1 VTFSLKGNHSN
12 LKLDVAFRED
22 AQKARAG
29 HITENLSLIRRIAL
43 NHLKNE
49 KTAKIGVANKWL
61 KAAYDSRNLLK
72 ALGVKCF
79 S

>member
-1 VTFSLKGNHSN
+1 
-12 LKLDVAFRED
+12 LDVAFRED

-43 NHLKNE
+43 NYLKNE
-49 KTAKIGVANKWL
+49 KTAKMGVANKWL
-61 KAAYDSRNLLK
+61 KAAYDSRYLLK
-72 ALGVKCF
+72 ALGVKYF